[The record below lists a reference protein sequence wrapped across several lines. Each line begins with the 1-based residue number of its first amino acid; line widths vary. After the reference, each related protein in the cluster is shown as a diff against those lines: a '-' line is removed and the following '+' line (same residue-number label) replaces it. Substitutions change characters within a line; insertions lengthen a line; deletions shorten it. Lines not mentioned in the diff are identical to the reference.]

1 MCIRDRFDAVCVD
14 DVDTLGRISK
24 TFKEKGEIL
33 DPHSAIGV
41 EGAYRFASSDAMKND
56 ISIVSLACA
65 HPAKFPD
72 AVQKA
77 TGERPNLPHHLDDL
91 WERKERLTVLPNKFE
106 EVSNYIA
113 DNSRVE
119 LK

>member
-1 MCIRDRFDAVCVD
+1 
-14 DVDTLGRISK
+14 
-24 TFKEKGEIL
+24 
-33 DPHSAIGV
+33 
-41 EGAYRFASSDAMKND
+41 MKNH

>member
-1 MCIRDRFDAVCVD
+1 
-14 DVDTLGRISK
+14 
-24 TFKEKGEIL
+24 
-33 DPHSAIGV
+33 
-41 EGAYRFASSDAMKND
+41 MKND

-77 TGERPNLPHHLDDL
+77 TGEYPNLPHHLDDL